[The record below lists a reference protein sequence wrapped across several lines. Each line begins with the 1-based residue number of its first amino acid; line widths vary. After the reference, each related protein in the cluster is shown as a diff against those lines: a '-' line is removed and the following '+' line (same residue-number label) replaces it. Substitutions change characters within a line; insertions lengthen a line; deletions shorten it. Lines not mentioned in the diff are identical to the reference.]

1 MCTTTESDKNSSSN
15 MKKQTNSKDG
25 GDSESTLEAAHSEQ
39 ELSHDQ
45 SSWSWWRCR
54 KNPGPSSGR
63 DLGVWERS
71 LEDRANC
78 LSSWSMAYLDPL
90 LRLGSHKVLEAD
102 DIGVPSAEDQAEHA
116 FVTAK
121 QAWDDQT
128 RKCEVKNA
136 EAMKKY
142 EAKLAAATS
151 DVEKEKIKKPTLSE
165 PSVALALVNSFGA
178 WRIVLAL
185 IYYVISAL
193 LNFLPVLILNDL
205 VRYFENDSHDTYVP
219 PYAEVILLG
228 CIPLL
233 VSLLQTRHSV
243 IMAHCA
249 VFARTSV
256 STLLY
261 RKSLTVSAAGR
272 AKTST
277 GQVVNMMSNDT
288 AQLQRFLQFGGMTLV
303 APIQII
309 ISLVLIYGQV

>member
-1 MCTTTESDKNSSSN
+1 
-15 MKKQTNSKDG
+15 
-25 GDSESTLEAAHSEQ
+25 
-39 ELSHDQ
+39 
-45 SSWSWWRCR
+45 
-54 KNPGPSSGR
+54 
-63 DLGVWERS
+63 
-71 LEDRANC
+71 
-78 LSSWSMAYLDPL
+78 
-90 LRLGSHKVLEAD
+90 
-102 DIGVPSAEDQAEHA
+102 
-116 FVTAK
+116 
-121 QAWDDQT
+121 
-128 RKCEVKNA
+128 
-136 EAMKKY
+136 
-142 EAKLAAATS
+142 
-151 DVEKEKIKKPTLSE
+151 
-165 PSVALALVNSFGA
+165 
-178 WRIVLAL
+178 
-185 IYYVISAL
+185 
-193 LNFLPVLILNDL
+193 VLILNDL

-261 RKSLTVSAAGR
+261 RKCLTVSAAGR
-272 AKTST
+272 AKSST